1 MGRMTKTDR
10 YKLFFEAS
18 TDAMLTIQGGCFVDC
33 NKATLKMLGLDNK
46 DELLKLHPSA
56 ISPPQQPDG
65 RESYE
70 KAEEMIAMAFREGT
84 NRFDW
89 MHVRKDG
96 KAFPVEVLLIVDT
109 SGRGD
114 MIHVVWRD
122 IAERYALENAL
133 WKTKLLGEAVNQSGA
148 STLITDVQGRIEY
161 VNPAFTDIN
170 GYRLDEVKGKTPGIL
185 NSGMQSKAFYEDMWS
200 VIKGGET
207 WSGTLR
213 NVRKNGEQYWARLKI
228 SPVKDEN
235 GQVIKF
241 VGIETDISDFI
252 DAKEKAEKAN
262 KAKSEFLSSMSHEL
276 RTPLNSILGFSQL
289 LELSKQNPLSDRQ
302 KTQVSHIE
310 KAGKH
315 LLHLIDE
322 ILDLAKVE
330 AGKMAYE
337 IEEVEAEDILEDCL
351 SYIET
356 AHNKM
361 QVTVVDET
369 QSPLPKIRAD
379 ATRVRQ
385 VLLNLLSNA
394 KKYNRPGGQ
403 VFVRSAF
410 PDRKHLRIAVAD
422 TGVGIPALLRDQIFQ
437 PFNRLGAELSD
448 VEGAGIGLVLTRKI
462 VEEMGGQIGFDSVE
476 GEGSVF
482 WVDFPMAAVKK
493 ADADQVEI
501 KRPDLV
507 LTCCDNRHT
516 VLYVEDNAMNRD
528 LMDGFVD
535 EISNLN
541 LIMAETAGK
550 GIKLAQEHKPHLIFM
565 DINLPD
571 MDGFEAFERL
581 RADVK
586 TSDIPIVALSANA
599 MPDAIEKATR
609 MGFQGYLTKPFERE
623 DVMKALNENV
633 KK

>member
-1 MGRMTKTDR
+1 MGEMVKADR

-18 TDAMLTIQGGCFVDC
+18 TDAMLTMQGGCFVDC
-33 NKATLKMLGLDNK
+33 NKATLKMLGLGKK
-46 DELLKLHPSA
+46 DELLQLHPSA

-65 RESYE
+65 RDSYE
-70 KAEEMIAMAFREGT
+70 KAEEMIATAFREGT

-89 MHVRKDG
+89 MHLDKDG
-96 KAFPVEVLLIVDT
+96 KSFPVEVLLIVDT
-109 SGRGD
+109 SGRSET
-114 MIHVVWRD
+114 INVVWRD
-122 IAERYALENAL
+122 IAERYALESAL
-133 WKTKLLGEAVNQSGA
+133 LKTKLLGEAVNQSGA

-161 VNPAFTDIN
+161 VNPAFTQIN
-170 GYRLDEVKGKTPGIL
+170 GYSLDEVKGKTPGIL
-185 NSGMQSKAFYEDMWS
+185 NSGMQSKEFYKEMWA
-200 VIKGGET
+200 VIQRGET

-213 NVRKNGEQYWARLKI
+213 NMRKNGEQYWARLKI
-228 SPVKDEN
+228 SPVKDAN
-235 GQVIKF
+235 AKVIKF

-289 LELSKQNPLSDRQ
+289 LGLNKQNPLSERQ
-302 KTQVSHIE
+302 ITQVSHIE

-337 IEEVEAEDILEDCL
+337 IEEVEVDDILEDCL
-351 SYIET
+351 SYIQT
-356 AHNKM
+356 AHNKID
-361 QVTVVDET
+361 VTVVNET
-369 QSPLPKIRAD
+369 LSPLPKICVD

-403 VFVRSAF
+403 IRVRSSF
-410 PDRKHLRIAVAD
+410 PDHKHLRIAIAD
-422 TGVGIPALLRDQIFQ
+422 TGIGIPTHLKDQIFQ
-437 PFNRLGAELSD
+437 PFNRLGAERSD

-482 WVDFPMAAVKK
+482 WVDFPMAALKK
-493 ADADQVEI
+493 ADSDQVEI
-501 KRPDLV
+501 KQPDLV
-507 LTCCDNRHT
+507 LTCCDQRHT

-528 LMDGFVD
+528 LMDGFID
-535 EISNLN
+535 EIPNLDL
-541 LIMAETAGK
+541 LIAETADK
-550 GIKLAQEHKPHLIFM
+550 GIKLARQRKPHLIFM

-571 MDGFEAFERL
+571 MDGFEAFECL
-581 RADVK
+581 RADVA
-586 TSDIPIVALSANA
+586 TSDIPVVALSANA
-599 MPDAIEKATR
+599 MPDAIEKANR
-609 MGFQGYLTKPFERE
+609 MGFQGYLTKPFELE

-633 KK
+633 KN

>member
-1 MGRMTKTDR
+1 
-10 YKLFFEAS
+10 
-18 TDAMLTIQGGCFVDC
+18 MLTIQGGCFVDC

-46 DELLKLHPSA
+46 DELLELHPSA

-70 KAEEMIAMAFREGT
+70 KAEEMIATAFREGT

-96 KAFPVEVLLIVDT
+96 KVFPVEVLLIVDT

-148 STLITDVQGRIEY
+148 STLITDVEGRIEY
-161 VNPAFTDIN
+161 VNPAFTKIN
-170 GYRLDEVKGKTPGIL
+170 GYSLEEVQGKTPGIL
-185 NSGMQSKAFYEDMWS
+185 NSGMQSKAFYEDMWT
-200 VIKGGET
+200 VIKRGEN

-252 DAKEKAEKAN
+252 NAKEKAEKAN

-276 RTPLNSILGFSQL
+276 RTPLNSILGFTQL
-289 LELSKQNPLSDRQ
+289 LDLSKQNPLSDRQ
-302 KTQVSHIE
+302 KTQVAHIE

-337 IEEVEAEDILEDCL
+337 IEEVEIHDILEDCL

-356 AHNKM
+356 AHNKV
-361 QVTVVDET
+361 QVTMRDET
-369 QSPLPKIRAD
+369 LLPLPKIHAD

-403 VFVRSAF
+403 VFVRSIY

-422 TGVGIPALLRDQIFQ
+422 TGVGIPTDLKGQIFQ
-437 PFNRLGAELSD
+437 PFNRLGAERSD

-482 WVDFPMAAVKK
+482 WVDFPIAGLKK
-493 ADADQVEI
+493 MDTDQVEI
-501 KRPDLV
+501 EQPDFV

-528 LMDGFVD
+528 LMDGFVG
-535 EISNLN
+535 EIPNLD
-541 LIMAETAGK
+541 LIMAETADK
-550 GIKLAQEHKPHLIFM
+550 GIKLAQERKPHLIFM

-571 MDGFEAFERL
+571 MDGFQAFECL

-586 TSDIPIVALSANA
+586 TSDIPVVALSANA
-599 MPDAIEKATR
+599 MPDAIEKANR
-609 MGFQGYLTKPFERE
+609 MGFQGYLTKPFELE

-633 KK
+633 KN